1 MASEPRVSAVAVSIM
16 FLTLMA
22 PMLSGSLIDDIDY
35 LLIVLSGSELGIEIG
50 LFFVNSVNIF
60 SKG

>member
-22 PMLSGSLIDDIDY
+22 PMLSGSLIDIDY
-35 LLIVLSGSELGIEIG
+35 LLIVLSGLELGIEIC
-50 LFFVNSVNIF
+50 LFFVNFWNVF
-60 SKG
+60 SKS

>member
-35 LLIVLSGSELGIEIG
+35 LLIVLSGSEFG
-50 LFFVNSVNIF
+50 N
-60 SKG
+60 